1 VSPAPSEEGLVA
13 WLRTLTARPSPGSGR
28 LGRRTLIG
36 DDAATLPSGAVV
48 TVDQQIEGVHFPAGL
63 SPAMV
68 ARRLLAV
75 NLSDLAA
82 SGARPRHAFLA
93 LAAPPGFDHRAF
105 FRALVRA
112 CSEFGVALAGG
123 DLALAKELHLAL
135 TLIGERRPGD
145 ATLGRDQARPG
156 QRLWLGGT
164 LGESA
169 LGCELLRRGA
179 RARGNSVVLPSSFS
193 VKGGLRTAAVRAV
206 RRHLLPSPQLELGR
220 WLAGRGAA
228 AATGAGAAID
238 VSDGLAKD
246 LHRLCAASG
255 VGANLDGAALRA
267 AMPPHLPELA
277 ALLDVDP
284 NRWVESGGE
293 DYVLLFT
300 LPKTTSPP
308 RRFNALAI
316 GVITRQPGVFIE
328 DSAAAPASRRRRLA
342 NAGWDHLGAPGE
354 PGDLNGLS
362 GRRASGGADRGG
374 RRARR
379 PGS

>member
-1 VSPAPSEEGLVA
+1 MSPAPSEEGLVA
-13 WLRTLTARPSPGSGR
+13 WLRTLTARRDAGGAR
-28 LGRRTLIG
+28 ATLIG

-63 SPAMV
+63 APAVV

-75 NLSDLAA
+75 NLSDIAA

-93 LAAPPGFDHRAF
+93 LAAPPGFDHRSF
-105 FRALVRA
+105 FRALVGA
-112 CSEFGVALAGG
+112 CDQHGVALAGG
-123 DLALAKELHLAL
+123 DLAVAPQLHLSL
-135 TLIGERRPGD
+135 TLIGERRRGD
-145 ATLGRDQARPG
+145 ATLSRDQARAG

-179 RARGNSVVLPSSFS
+179 HARGSAVVLPALFS

-206 RRHLLPSPQLELGR
+206 RRHLLPSPHLELGR
-220 WLAGRGAA
+220 WLAARGRGANI
-228 AATGAGAAID
+228 AAID

-255 VGANLDGAALRA
+255 VGARLDGAALRSA
-267 AMPPHLPELA
+267 TAPHFAELA
-277 ALLDVDP
+277 ARLRIDP
-284 NRWVESGGE
+284 DRVRESGGE

-316 GVITRQPGVFIE
+316 GAITRTPGVFVDE
-328 DSAAAPASRRRRLA
+328 PDAAPASRPRRLA
-342 NAGWDHLGAPGE
+342 NAGWDHL
-354 PGDLNGLS
+354 DLS
-362 GRRASGGADRGG
+362 GR
-374 RRARR
+374 
-379 PGS
+379 